1 MSAPAP
7 TVGIDPFAPAEL
19 GPITLRNRV
28 IKSATFEG
36 VMPDALVTPELIEY
50 HRRVAAGGAGMN
62 TVAYVAVAADG
73 RTNRACLYM
82 RDEAIPG
89 LRALTDAIHA
99 EGAKASAQIGH
110 AGPVADAK
118 SNGVV
123 GFSAS
128 RRFNPLSLRFTPA
141 ATEADLERVIED
153 FRRTALGCEQ
163 AGFDA
168 VEVHLGHNY
177 LLSAFLSPALNDRTD
192 RWGGSLENRARL
204 AREVLKAVREAVGG
218 RLAIIAKLNMVDAVP
233 GGLNIEESLRVAKM
247 IEADGT
253 LDALVLTGG
262 SSFGNPMFLF
272 RGDAPRKE
280 FGQALSPLLRLG
292 FKLVGRKFMPDTPF
306 EEAYFESLA
315 RRYKDSLD
323 LPVILL
329 GGINKRETIQQAL
342 DDGFA
347 FVQMGRALLREPDLL
362 RKMQS
367 GDQTE
372 GVCIHCNRCMP
383 SIYSGTRCLL
393 IDPDPIEPGPP
404 VA

>member
-1 MSAPAP
+1 MSGDAPRR
-7 TVGIDPFAPAEL
+7 VDPFAPARL

-36 VMPDALVTPELIEY
+36 VMPDALVTAELIDY
-50 HRRVAAGGAGMN
+50 HRRVAAGGVGMN
-62 TVAYVAVAADG
+62 TVAYVAVAPDG
-73 RTNRACLYM
+73 RTNHACLYM

-89 LRALTDAIHA
+89 LRKLTEAIHA

-110 AGPVADAK
+110 AGPVADSK

-123 GFSAS
+123 GFTAS
-128 RRFNPLSLRFTPA
+128 RRFNPLSMRFTPA
-141 ATEADLERVIED
+141 ATEADLERVIDD
-153 FRRTALGCEQ
+153 FRRTALGCEE

-168 VEVHLGHNY
+168 LEVHLGHNY

-192 RWGGSLENRARL
+192 RWGGPLEKRARL
-204 AREVLKAVREAVGG
+204 SREVLKAVREAVGG
-218 RLAIIAKLNMVDAVP
+218 RLAITAKLNMIDAIP
-233 GGLNIEESLRVAKM
+233 KGLEIEESLAVAKM
-247 IEADGT
+247 IESDGT
-253 LDALVLTGG
+253 LDGLVLTGG

-272 RGDAPRKE
+272 RGDAPRSE
-280 FGQALSPLLRLG
+280 FGAALSPLLRFG

-306 EEAYFESLA
+306 EEAYFEEHA
-315 RRYKDSLD
+315 RRFKDALD

-329 GGINKRETIQQAL
+329 GGVNNRATIEKAL
-342 DDGFA
+342 DDGFG

-362 RKMQS
+362 LKMQRGEQS
-367 GDQTE
+367 E

-393 IDPDPIEPGPP
+393 IDPDPIEAGPP

>member
-1 MSAPAP
+1 VNAAADEP
-7 TVGIDPFAPAEL
+7 VDPFAPAAL
-19 GPITLRNRV
+19 GPITLRNRI

-50 HRRVAAGGAGMN
+50 HRRVAAGGVGMS
-62 TVAYVAVAADG
+62 TVAYVAVAPDG

-89 LRALTDAIHA
+89 LRRLTEAIHA

-110 AGPVADAK
+110 AGPVADSK

-128 RRFNPLSLRFTPA
+128 RRFNPLSMRFTPA
-141 ATEADLERVIED
+141 ATEDDLERVIDD
-153 FRRTALGCEQ
+153 FRRTALGCEA

-168 VEVHLGHNY
+168 LEVHLGHNY
-177 LLSAFLSPALNDRTD
+177 LPSAFLSPALNDRTD
-192 RWGGSLENRARL
+192 RFGGSLENRARL
-204 AREVLKAVREAVGG
+204 SREILKAVREAVGG
-218 RLAIIAKLNMVDAVP
+218 RLAIVAKLNMIDAVP
-233 GGLNIEESLRVAKM
+233 KGLGIEESLEVARM
-247 IEADGT
+247 IESDGT

-280 FGQALSPLLRLG
+280 FAAALPPLLRLG
-292 FKLVGRKFMPDTPF
+292 FKLVGQKFMPDTPF
-306 EEAYFESLA
+306 EEAYFEAHA
-315 RRYKDSLD
+315 RRFKDALD

-329 GGINKRETIQQAL
+329 GGINRRETIEKAL
-342 DDGFA
+342 GDGFA

-362 RKMQS
+362 LRMQS
-367 GDQTE
+367 GEQRA
-372 GVCIHCNRCMP
+372 GICIHCNRCMA
-383 SIYSGTRCLL
+383 SIYSGTRCVL
-393 IDPDPIEPGPP
+393 IDPDPIEGSAP

>member
-1 MSAPAP
+1 MKVASTGP
-7 TVGIDPFAPAEL
+7 IDPFAPAAL
-19 GPITLRNRV
+19 GPITLRNRI

-50 HRRVAAGGAGMN
+50 HRRVAAGGVGMS

-89 LRALTDAIHA
+89 LQRLTEAIHA

-128 RRFNPLSLRFTPA
+128 RRFNPLSMRFTPA

-153 FRRTALGCEQ
+153 FRRTALGCEA

-168 VEVHLGHNY
+168 LEVHLGHNY
-177 LLSAFLSPALNDRTD
+177 LPSAFLSPALNDRTD
-192 RWGGSLENRARL
+192 RFGGSLENRARL
-204 AREVLKAVREAVGG
+204 SREILKAVREAVGG
-218 RLAIIAKLNMVDAVP
+218 RLAIVAKLNMIDAVP
-233 GGLNIEESLRVAKM
+233 KGLGIEESLEVARL
-247 IEADGT
+247 IESDGT
-253 LDALVLTGG
+253 LDGLVLTGG

-280 FGQALSPLLRLG
+280 FGAALPPLLRLG

-306 EEAYFESLA
+306 EEAYFAEHA
-315 RRYKDSLD
+315 RRFKDALD

-329 GGINKRETIQQAL
+329 GGINKRETIETAL
-342 DDGFA
+342 GDGFA

-362 RKMQS
+362 LKMQS
-367 GDQTE
+367 GEQHD
-372 GVCIHCNRCMP
+372 GVCIHCNRCMA
-383 SIYSGTRCLL
+383 SIYSGTRCVL
-393 IDPDPIEPGPP
+393 IDPDPIEGSAP